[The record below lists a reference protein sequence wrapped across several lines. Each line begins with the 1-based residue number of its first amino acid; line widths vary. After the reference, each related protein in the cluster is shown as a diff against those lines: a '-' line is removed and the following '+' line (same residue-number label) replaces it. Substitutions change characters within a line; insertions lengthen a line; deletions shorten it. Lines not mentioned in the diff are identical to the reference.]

1 MRKTVLITGAS
12 AGIGRAAAI
21 GFHAAGWNVVATA
34 RSVDKARAALPA
46 ADERLLILPLDVGV
60 AAEVVAAVDQA
71 RQRFARIDV
80 VVNNAGFGPMG
91 PLETMPIDEIARV
104 LDTNSIGP
112 IRLVQAVAPAMRAA
126 GGGRIINVGSMG
138 GEFTTPFGG
147 AYHAS
152 KYAMEALT
160 DALRVELAP
169 FGIEMVLIQPGAVAT
184 ELATSAAASLA
195 ARAAGP
201 YANRL
206 RHFATQTERQLAR
219 GTGVLQPEAVARVIL
234 RAAEAPRPRT
244 RYKVGMMA
252 AVMPRLRRVLPD
264 RWWDA
269 LLRQMMPENPPPP
282 RPHRAVIT
290 AARD

>member
-12 AGIGRAAAI
+12 AGIGRAAAV
-21 GFHAAGWNVVATA
+21 GFYAAGWNVVATA
-34 RSVDKARAALPA
+34 RSLEKARAALPA
-46 ADERLLILPLDVGV
+46 QDERLLILSLDVGV
-60 AAEVVAAVDQA
+60 AAEVAAAVDQA
-71 RQRFARIDV
+71 RQRFGRLDV

-112 IRLVQAVAPAMRAA
+112 VRLVQAVAPAMRAA

-152 KYAMEALT
+152 KYALEALT

-169 FGIEMVLIQPGAVAT
+169 FAIDMVLIQPGAVAT

-195 ARAAGP
+195 ARATGP
-201 YANRL
+201 MRKGCGTSRRRPSANW
-206 RHFATQTERQLAR
+206 
-219 GTGVLQPEAVARVIL
+219 
-234 RAAEAPRPRT
+234 RAAPVCFNPKRSPASSCARPKHAGRARAT
-244 RYKVGMMA
+244 RSA
-252 AVMPRLRRVLPD
+252 
-264 RWWDA
+264 
-269 LLRQMMPENPPPP
+269 
-282 RPHRAVIT
+282 
-290 AARD
+290 